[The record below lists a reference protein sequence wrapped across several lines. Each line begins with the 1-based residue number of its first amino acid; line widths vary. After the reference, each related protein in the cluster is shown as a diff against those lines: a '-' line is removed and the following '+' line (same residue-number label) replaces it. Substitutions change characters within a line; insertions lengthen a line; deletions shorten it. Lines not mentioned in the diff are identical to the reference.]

1 MSDIY
6 YGGYKVEKAGI
17 NNILNGYC
25 ETNKNKEI
33 AKTYKIELPDAIELM
48 YSVFEDKKNIF
59 RKVEKT
65 TDDELIYVGNLNVSI
80 LEAMLGVALNR
91 KSKVGKEDVKKI
103 RYRYKNTMYGILEKS
118 FNRIEENPFSVS
130 TGTMQSIQ
138 RRFEICEMILGCR

>member
-1 MSDIY
+1 MYNDFFIIVVPLSENRYFEDDIFF
-6 YGGYKVEKAGI
+6 GDGKVE
-17 NNILNGYC
+17 LSDWW
-25 ETNKNKEI
+25 KN
-33 AKTYKIELPDAIELM
+33 
-48 YSVFEDKKNIF
+48 YSIQQESREHIFEDKKNIF